1 MKNYKQDNV
10 YCLNGVEDGYKVTT
24 AKYWVVESGADC
36 DGFYTRG
43 KVRAFADLDSAIAYE
58 DAQHEWSDGM
68 GYHIIEDYTILEEYC
83 DDHNLI
89 AKNYCY
95 VSL

>member
-1 MKNYKQDNV
+1 MENKLKP
-10 YCLNGVEDGYKVTT
+10 

-43 KVRAFADLDSAIAYE
+43 KVRAFADLESAE
-58 DAQHEWSDGM
+58 DYQEKQIEWSDGM
-68 GYHIIEDYTILEEYC
+68 GYHIVEAYTILEEYC
-83 DDHNLI
+83 DGHNLS
-89 AKNYCY
+89 AENYCY